1 MNKRRLLLL
10 YFSPEKPT
18 YELIKKYAE
27 ATGVSVTKAIWELVE
42 RGLERT
48 KEAE

>member
-1 MNKRRLLLL
+1 MNKRRVLILH
-10 YFSPEKPT
+10 FPQETST
-18 YELIKKYAE
+18 YNQIKKYAE
-27 ATGVSVTKAIWELVE
+27 ATGVSVTRAIWELVE